1 MNDNNIIAIKRIQ
14 IKGLWGYKDFDIPLD
29 SKVNI
34 LAGINGSGKTTIFN
48 IIEGMATRQMN
59 GVKKLIQDAT
69 IHLTSHNDTSRHI
82 SYPNDYEN
90 SPKIQNLVKI
100 NTFDVPIKDKRKISK
115 DRNQLDVELQELID
129 GNVNESNFVKLDS
142 KLNSEIIK
150 AYEQADNNVAQKKKE
165 IIPHFLR
172 LINSFFRETEK
183 QIKFTEDKNIF
194 IQSRNNNRLKIN
206 QLSAGEKQL
215 LIIFFTIFL
224 QEQKPYIVLL
234 DEPEISLHLSWQEK
248 LIDTILAI
256 NPNCQLLIATHSPSI
271 FGMGWGD
278 KFINI
283 DKL

>member
-142 KLNSEIIK
+142 KLNSEIIQ

-194 IQSRNNNRLKIN
+194 IQSHNNNRLKIN

-215 LIIFFTIFL
+215 LIILFTIFL

>member
-194 IQSRNNNRLKIN
+194 IQSHNNNRLKIN

-215 LIIFFTIFL
+215 LIILFTIFL